1 MAYNLSTR
9 VNTFH
14 QINKSQFILCLLFFD
29 MKTCRPT
36 YINNKFSSYE
46 ELLVFKGNYGNYEN
60 YNFIQLYTRTS
71 QTLDYFFKRNP
82 PRKASVN
89 LKYSTIE
96 LACIHGGN
104 NLFLRQVE
112 KDQTPGIR
120 KYC

>member
-1 MAYNLSTR
+1 
-9 VNTFH
+9 
-14 QINKSQFILCLLFFD
+14 

-82 PRKASVN
+82 SRKASVN
-89 LKYSTIE
+89 LKYSRIE
-96 LACIHGGN
+96 LACIHGGKKFVSETSGKRPN
-104 NLFLRQVE
+104 TR
-112 KDQTPGIR
+112 
-120 KYC
+120 YS